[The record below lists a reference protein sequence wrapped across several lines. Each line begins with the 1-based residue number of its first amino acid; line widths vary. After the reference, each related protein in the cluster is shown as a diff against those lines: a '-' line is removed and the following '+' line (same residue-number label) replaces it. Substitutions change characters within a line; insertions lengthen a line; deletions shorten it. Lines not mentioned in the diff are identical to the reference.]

1 MKPRILALL
10 AAATLLLGAPSPVH
24 ADDSSPHPDVAYAMA
39 AVPGGVMLDEDTVIW
54 PALGM
59 TLSAESPESAVSRT
73 VGSCGTG
80 LFCAYSG
87 TDQSGTKLSFSACTT
102 VSTAAL
108 SSVRSVANARSSGNV
123 QARNSSGTVLATAA
137 AGSAVNVGGTTVS
150 LRCTL

>member
-10 AAATLLLGAPSPVH
+10 AVMTLLLGISSPAH
-24 ADDSSPHPDVAYAMA
+24 ADDSSPHPDVVYALS
-39 AVPGGVMLDEDTVIW
+39 AVPGGVLLDDATVVW

-59 TLSAESPESAVSRT
+59 TLSAETGTSRS

-108 SSVRSVANARSSGNV
+108 SSVRSLANARSSGSV
-123 QARNSSGTVLATAA
+123 QARNSSGTVLATAV

-150 LRCTL
+150 LRCIL